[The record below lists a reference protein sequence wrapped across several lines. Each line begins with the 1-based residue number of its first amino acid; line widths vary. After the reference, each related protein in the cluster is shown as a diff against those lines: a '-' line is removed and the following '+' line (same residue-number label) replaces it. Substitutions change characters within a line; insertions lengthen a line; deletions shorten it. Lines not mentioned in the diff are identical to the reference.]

1 MQVFYRFFA
10 LLACVIVL
18 SCGKED
24 EGQAVPTTNQPTP
37 RLIFKFKF
45 DSTQV
50 RLNNLGQTA
59 SIPAGHA
66 GQSPDFHGISAHYI
80 EMITTPFTQIG
91 QGEVLFIGPETTAGG
106 PSAID
111 ISQSVIVDEGET
123 FMSFPLSSI
132 SPGSYE
138 YIRVSLSYQN
148 YDIEFS
154 SSGIDFTG
162 RLASFVGFN
171 NYISS
176 YKINTQTVALNDD
189 RLQGYWG
196 LEVPV
201 PFSDTI
207 VFTGQAP
214 AGATTVP
221 NPLAGT
227 SAIPAGS
234 CVVTGSFDGDLTI
247 TGNET
252 EDIVVTLSLST
263 NKSFEWLDTNGD
275 GKFQPPGETV
285 VDMGLR
291 GLIAIRED

>member
-1 MQVFYRFFA
+1 MKQ
-10 LLACVIVL
+10 LLSLLFLGAVML
-18 SCGKED
+18 SGCGKDKE
-24 EGQAVPTTNQPTP
+24 EETEIPSTNQPTP

-50 RLNNLGQTA
+50 RLNNLGQA
-59 SIPAGHA
+59 SSVPAGHGA
-66 GQSPDFHGISAHYI
+66 QSPDFHGISAHYM
-80 EMITTPFTQIG
+80 EMITGPFTQLG
-91 QGEVLFIGPETTAGG
+91 QGEVLYVGPETLLGG
-106 PSAID
+106 ANAID
-111 ISQSVIVDEGET
+111 MSQSVIVDENET

-132 SPGSYE
+132 SPGTYQ

-148 YDIEFS
+148 YDIKFS
-154 SSGIDFTG
+154 SGSIDLTG

-176 YKINTQTVALNDD
+176 YAINTQTVQVNDD

-201 PFSDTI
+201 PFSDTL

-221 NPLAGT
+221 NPLAST

-234 CVVTGSFDGDLTI
+234 CVVTGSFNEALTI
-247 TGNET
+247 TGSET
-252 EDIVVTLSLST
+252 TDIVVTLSLST
-263 NKSFEWLDTNGD
+263 NDSFEWVDSNGD
-275 GKFQPPGETV
+275 GKFQPPSESV

-291 GLIAIRED
+291 GLIAIKED

>member
-1 MQVFYRFFA
+1 MKQLLSLLLIGAVFLFG
-10 LLACVIVL
+10 
-18 SCGKED
+18 CGKDKEEETD
-24 EGQAVPTTNQPTP
+24 IPSTNQPTP

-50 RLNNLGQTA
+50 RLNNLGQA
-59 SIPAGHA
+59 SSVPAGHGA
-66 GQSPDFHGISAHYI
+66 QSPDFHGISAHYM
-80 EMITTPFTQIG
+80 EMITGPFTQLG
-91 QGEVLFIGPETTAGG
+91 QGEVLYVGPETLLGG
-106 PSAID
+106 TNAID
-111 ISQSVIVDEGET
+111 MSQSVIVDENET

-132 SPGSYE
+132 SPGTYQ

-148 YDIEFS
+148 YDIKFS
-154 SSGIDFTG
+154 SGSIDLTG

-176 YKINTQTVALNDD
+176 YAINTQSVQVNDD

-201 PFSDTI
+201 PFSDTL

-221 NPLAGT
+221 NPLAST

-234 CVVTGSFDGDLTI
+234 CVVTGSFNEALTI
-247 TGNET
+247 TGSET
-252 EDIVVTLSLST
+252 TDIVVTLSLST
-263 NKSFEWLDTNGD
+263 NDSFEWVDSNGD
-275 GKFQPPGETV
+275 GKFQPPSESV

-291 GLIAIRED
+291 GLIAIKED